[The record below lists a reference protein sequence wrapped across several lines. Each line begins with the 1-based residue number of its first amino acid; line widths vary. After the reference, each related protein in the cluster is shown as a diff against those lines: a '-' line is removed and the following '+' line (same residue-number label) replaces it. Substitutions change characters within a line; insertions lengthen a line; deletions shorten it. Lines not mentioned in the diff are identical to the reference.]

1 LQGKKILVTGG
12 AGYLGCV
19 LCPLL
24 VERGA
29 DIRVFDRLYFGD
41 SGLLSVLNQDRFE
54 LVKGDIRTAE
64 KFPWLLD
71 DVWAVVH
78 LASLANDP
86 SCDLSPTM
94 AEEINHAAT
103 IKLAKMAQSRGVER
117 FVFAS
122 SASVYGAC
130 GDKLV
135 SEASALC
142 PVSLYARLKIRSERA
157 LLGMSDESFAVTVL
171 RQATLFGYSPRM
183 RFDLAINLMTMSAVE
198 KHEIIVLGGG
208 GQWRPFLH
216 VKDAARAIAT
226 VLSADRGDVAAE
238 VFNVGSNEH
247 NVRIRDLAE
256 IVAAEVPDTK
266 IEVAPDDADRR
277 SYRVRFDRIENRLGY
292 ETTEALGQGAREIA
306 GALREGRLSEP
317 YSSRYFNVIHL
328 KHLMSIPVAE
338 GGETSRTS
346 LLRNRLP
353 AISSSDRERVSNE
366 LKSVAEGQ
374 LGDPIGDFETSLRET
389 FDASA
394 ALLLHSHYLALLGAF
409 SMLERGSRKGIV
421 IHPFADARVYAAA
434 SQLGFR
440 PVICDIDENTLCY
453 DLEKLEQHLEEGV
466 AAAVVAGSILDVPEP
481 LETLQSMADEAR
493 RPLIV
498 NTQNLLGAT
507 VLDRDVASYGSV
519 AVLDLGVDQNMT
531 TLGGGVI
538 LMGDASMKEQVC
550 DFLACRLADGP
561 QPFVQRQLGL
571 SPVSAMLGTS
581 NLERLYDTAGTCRN
595 LQTAYDEL
603 LTDVPHVRI
612 ARPAEGT
619 QRSGSRYP
627 VFIDFHKLEL
637 DALQLER
644 LLKAENIEAFKG
656 GGDCAAEVAIARSR
670 GQAKGKSSNISPTAA
685 ALLSQLIFLP
695 LHLGMT
701 ADDVSCAAYAL
712 QKVIDYFVRKD

>member
-1 LQGKKILVTGG
+1 MQGKKILVTGG

-24 VERGA
+24 AERGV

-41 SGLLSVLNQDRFE
+41 SGLLSALDADRFE
-54 LVKGDIRTAE
+54 LVKGDIRAVE

-103 IKLAKMAQSRGVER
+103 VKLAKMAQSRGVER

-135 SEASALC
+135 SEASALS
-142 PVSLYARLKIRSERA
+142 PVSLYARLKIKSERA
-157 LLGMSDESFAVTVL
+157 LLGMSDEGFAVTVL

-226 VLSADRGDVAAE
+226 VLSAELGDVAAE

-247 NVRIRDLAE
+247 NVKIRDLAE
-256 IVAAEVPDTK
+256 MVAAEVLDTN

-277 SYRVRFDRIENRLGY
+277 SYRVRFDRIEDRLGY
-292 ETTEALGQGAREIA
+292 QTTETPAQGAREIA
-306 GALREGRLSEP
+306 EALREGHLSEP
-317 YSSRYFNVIHL
+317 YSSRYFNVMHL
-328 KHLMSIPVAE
+328 KHLMNIPVAE
-338 GGETSRTS
+338 GGETSRTA

-353 AISSSDRERVSNE
+353 AISSSDRERISNE

-374 LGDPIGDFETSLRET
+374 LGDPIADFEASLRET
-389 FDASA
+389 FETTA

-409 SMLERGSRKGIV
+409 SMLERGSKKRIL
-421 IHPFADARVYAAA
+421 IHPFADGRVYSAV
-434 SQLGFR
+434 SQLGFT
-440 PVICDIDENTLCY
+440 PVICDIDDNTLCF
-453 DLEKLEQHLEEGV
+453 DLEKLEQHLEEG
-466 AAAVVAGSILDVPEP
+466 AAAIVAGSILDVPEP

-493 RPLIV
+493 CALIV
-498 NTQNLLGAT
+498 NAQNLLGAT
-507 VLDRDVASYGSV
+507 VFDKDVASYGSV
-519 AVLDLGVDQNMT
+519 AVLDLGVDQNIT
-531 TLGGGVI
+531 ALEGGAI

-550 DFLACRLADGP
+550 DFLACRLAEGP

-581 NLERLYDTAGTCRN
+581 NLERLYDTAGTCRS
-595 LQTAYDEL
+595 LQAVYDEL

-612 ARPAEGT
+612 ARPTEGT

-627 VFIDFHKLEL
+627 VFVDFHKLEL
-637 DALQLER
+637 DALQFER
-644 LLKAENIEAFKG
+644 LLQAENIEALRG
-656 GGDCAAEVAIARSR
+656 GGDCAAELAIARSR
-670 GQAKGKSSNISPTAA
+670 GLSMGKSSNISPTAA

-695 LHLGMT
+695 LHLGMA
-701 ADDVSCAAYAL
+701 ADDVSDAAYAL
-712 QKVIDYFVRKD
+712 QKVISYFVRKD